1 VKPTLKDLKNDT
13 SFNESVIISKNV
25 TNPQTNIGVKSLKN
39 TVQFTYLTE
48 KLENKNDLRFDTF
61 ASIKP
66 KEMLKFETGKLNIY
80 LINREYRK

>member
-13 SFNESVIISKNV
+13 SFNDSVIISKNV
-25 TNPQTNIGVKSLKN
+25 TNQQTNIGVKSLKN
-39 TVQFTYLTE
+39 AVQFTYLNPE
-48 KLENKNDLRFDTF
+48 KLENKNALRSEYS
-61 ASIKP
+61 SIEP